1 MNPPTQQY
9 YVDDKDQELRG
20 AGRHSRK
27 RGRGKVKDA
36 LRKGWTAVKQF
47 AKDQK
52 LGSKLVSMTGD
63 ALKSVAPE
71 WAPAIGAVQDKVG
84 DYVSRKGYG
93 YNLAGAK
100 AKGYGY
106 NLAGGRRKLYRPLNN
121 ELGEIAPSVK
131 RMTKAKRKKTREL
144 AQSKKARSSCN
155 PKVGTMR
162 QVYTGEA
169 ERTAGGLTFDKLTVN
184 KRGKVVSK
192 KRSENGHRN
201 IAFLRNHGHMK
212 KS

>member
-1 MNPPTQQY
+1 MNPLTQQY

-36 LRKGWTAVKQF
+36 LKKGWTAVKQF

-100 AKGYGY
+100 TKGYGY
-106 NLAGGRRKLYRPLNN
+106 NLAGGSD
-121 ELGEIAPSVK
+121 EIAPSVK